1 MMLLVTSPTGK
12 LGRAVLV
19 TVAVR
24 EAIYS
29 EPFVADQLVSPVYV
43 IAGKHG
49 ATQETMSVIT
59 DEALGWK
66 LGFGRLRRHGG
77 DGRRVG
83 GWGRRR
89 RAGSCHLQESVGH
102 VFSESFESS
111 GHFFLG
117 NSLIPLFFQ
126 LGRERHSGAIC
137 QVGGERILE
146 VGPKGVV
153 SVKYL
158 LMDVLDS
165 FIVGGEGVR
174 LVHLLDQ

>member
-24 EAIYS
+24 EAIYA

-83 GWGRRR
+83 QSSASWKVSSAGVGRT
-89 RAGSCHLQESVGH
+89 CI
-102 VFSESFESS
+102 F
-111 GHFFLG
+111 
-117 NSLIPLFFQ
+117 
-126 LGRERHSGAIC
+126 
-137 QVGGERILE
+137 
-146 VGPKGVV
+146 GVLR
-153 SVKYL
+153 K
-158 LMDVLDS
+158 
-165 FIVGGEGVR
+165 
-174 LVHLLDQ
+174 